1 MVFDLVHGRK
11 MTTINA
17 ENFAD
22 YLTLDYAVAL
32 AHGVTLI
39 DSETSAIVS
48 RTVEWCGEQGYEISR
63 EDAADV
69 LEFCAEQNR

>member
-1 MVFDLVHGRK
+1 